1 MKTKIII
8 FTVFLLL
15 TPFFSSTAKTK
26 AKIAGV
32 IVKYDKKTVTLS
44 QNGKKIKVPRKS
56 IPDYFKIRGGNK
68 VYAILNAKTLL
79 KKMKVAD
86 KKSTAIKKK
95 KTKKRAPAS
104 TKKSKTGK

>member
-1 MKTKIII
+1 MKTVLI
-8 FTVFLLL
+8 FSIL
-15 TPFFSSTAKTK
+15 FFTHTIFSAVSETAT
-26 AKIAGV
+26 IQGV

-68 VYAILNAKTLL
+68 VYAVLNAETLL

-86 KKSTAIKKK
+86 RKTTAVQNKKA
-95 KTKKRAPAS
+95 KKRAPAS
-104 TKKSKTGK
+104 TKKK